1 MRFAQLSLPTDDR
14 TVRDCRAAGGHGRER
29 LGEPTADHSRPAV
42 IVPYRTVVL
51 VAALIATFI
60 PAVESSIVA
69 TALPTIIGNLGGFRL
84 FSWVFAV
91 PLLTMAVTI
100 PLYGRLADIYGR
112 KRVFFFGTTLFLVGT
127 TLCGFA
133 RSVELLICFRAIQ
146 GLGSGAIQPISMTI
160 IGDIYTPAERARVQ
174 GWTSAVFGLA
184 AVVGPAL
191 GAYLV
196 QHVHWSVVFWVN
208 LPVGV
213 LAMAMFALFLPER
226 IERREHRIDY
236 VGGVLLVVGVG
247 ALMLALVQARGF
259 AALPLTSL
267 IVLGLGSLMLL
278 YRHER
283 RTAEP
288 MLPLS
293 LWRRRIVALCNLG
306 GFGGSAT
313 SMAVSAL
320 LPTYVQGVMG
330 ESPAIAGIV
339 ITAQSVSWMFAAFA
353 AGRLMIRT
361 SYRVSASVG
370 GVSLV
375 IAAAMLA
382 ALQPGSHWLWPATA
396 AFISGIGMGFGN
408 TTYLVA
414 IQANV
419 GFHERGIGTGSQMFM
434 RMLGMSVGAAAYGAI
449 LNFGVDRLLPGSSE
463 LVNRML
469 DPATRAS
476 LGAEKLAQL
485 ADAVGIA
492 AHQAF
497 LLAVL
502 VAAATLAATLLLP
515 ARLSPVRTAIGRQP
529 AE

>member
-1 MRFAQLSLPTDDR
+1 LDQ
-14 TVRDCRAAGGHGRER
+14 TVAPH
-29 LGEPTADHSRPAV
+29 LRPAV
-42 IVPYRTVVL
+42 TVPHRGLVL
-51 VAALIATFI
+51 IAALIATFI

-69 TALPTIIGNLGGFRL
+69 TALPTIIGSLNGFHL

-112 KRVFFFGTTLFLVGT
+112 KPVFFFGTSLFLVGT

-133 RSVELLICFRAIQ
+133 RSTEILILCRAIQ
-146 GLGSGAIQPISMTI
+146 GLGSGAIQPIAMTI

-213 LAMAMFALFLPER
+213 LAMTMFAVFLPER
-226 IERREHRIDY
+226 IERREHRLDY
-236 VGGVLLVVGVG
+236 LGGVLLVIGIG
-247 ALMLALVQARGF
+247 ALMLALVQARSLG
-259 AALPLTSL
+259 AESVLTLVAIGVLALF
-267 IVLGLGSLMLL
+267 GL

-283 RTAEP
+283 RTEEP
-288 MLPLS
+288 MLPFG
-293 LWRRRIVALCNLG
+293 LWRRRVVALCNLG

-313 SMAVSAL
+313 AMAVSAL

-330 ESPAIAGIV
+330 RSPAIAGIV
-339 ITAQSVSWMFAAFA
+339 IAAQSVSWMFAAFA

-361 SYRVSASVG
+361 SYRLTASIG
-370 GVSLV
+370 GAALL
-375 IAAAMLA
+375 IATAMLA
-382 ALQPGSHWLWPATA
+382 MVEPESAWLWPASA
-396 AFISGIGMGFGN
+396 AFISGIGMGFCN

-419 GFHERGIGTGSQMFM
+419 EFHERGIGTGSQMFM
-434 RMLGMSVGAAAYGAI
+434 RMLGMSVGAASYGAI
-449 LNFGVDRLLPGSSE
+449 LNFGVDQLLPGAGE
-463 LVNRML
+463 MVNRML
-469 DPATRAS
+469 DPATREG
-476 LGAEKLAQL
+476 LGPDNLARL
-485 ADAVGIA
+485 AGAVGAA
-492 AHQAF
+492 AHHAF
-497 LLAVL
+497 LLAVII
-502 VAAATLAATLLLP
+502 AAVTLTATLFLP
-515 ARLSPVRTAIGRQP
+515 RRLSPIRAAG
-529 AE
+529 